1 MTLEESILD
10 TVRSLPPEKQERILA
25 FAQELKAEPKR
36 SLESCYGIL
45 SDLNIR
51 LSAEEIDE
59 AEREMWSG
67 FPRDDI

>member
-1 MTLEESILD
+1 M
-10 TVRSLPPEKQERILA
+10 LA
-25 FAQELKAEPKR
+25 
-36 SLESCYGIL
+36 
-45 SDLNIR
+45 DLNIR